1 MRVYILPTVLTILLG
16 QAVVAQ
22 PAERPGGK
30 PVLIRDEV
38 DKRVEEEKI
47 PIHDPAQARKSLEIA
62 VFYQKRGNL
71 KAAEER
77 YREAVDYNKPWIE
90 PYNRLIDMLEKAGRL
105 EDAVAVCELYIENN
119 LGSSK
124 AEDFVKRKE
133 QLVRKL
139 SPG

>member
-1 MRVYILPTVLTILLG
+1 MRVYILPTVLTLLLW
-16 QAVVAQ
+16 QAAVAQ
-22 PAERPGGK
+22 PAQRPGGK

-47 PIHDPAQARKSLEIA
+47 PIHDPEQARKSLEIA

-77 YREAVDYNKPWIE
+77 FREAVDYNKPWTE
-90 PYNRLIDMLEKAGRL
+90 PYNRLIEMLEKADRL
-105 EDAVAVCELYIENN
+105 EDAVAVCDLYVENN

-124 AEDFVKRKE
+124 TNDFIKRKE
-133 QLVRKL
+133 QLMRKL
-139 SPG
+139 PPE